1 MCVGY
6 AVFNSIPPRHP
17 RLQFMSTQNVVLI
30 GNKVFA
36 DIRLVKDLKEKNH
49 PKFNDWYPY

>member
-1 MCVGY
+1 MCGGY
-6 AVFNSIPPRHP
+6 AVFNSIPPP
-17 RLQFMSTQNVVLI
+17 TQFMSTQNVVLI

-49 PKFNDWYPY
+49 PKFNDWYSY